1 MARLIWVPLALIG
14 AVFAVANREKVVVS
28 LWPLPWEASLPLFM
42 VMLLVLFVGLVLGG
56 TIVWLGGHRYR
67 ATARQQTRSNESLRR
82 QVAELK
88 AAPPSLPASLP
99 PSLPSSLPPP
109 AASGPALPPR

>member
-1 MARLIWVPLALIG
+1 MRKWLARLVWVPLALIG

-42 VMLLVLFVGLVLGG
+42 VMLIVLVIGLVVGG
-56 TIVWLGGHRYR
+56 AIVWLGGHRYR

-88 AAPPSLPASLP
+88 ATPPAPSLPA
-99 PSLPSSLPPP
+99 PSPT
-109 AASGPALPPR
+109 AQPR